1 MNYRLA
7 KTYIVI
13 KERQGIIENN
23 SSGVVQFATVV
34 KGVDPNNSNN
44 TEVINPSGKY
54 VFRLKENEVLYARVV
69 NRLTA
74 EINVLYIPDD
84 PNDLDMTEV
93 NQKIEELKGE
103 IPSKLSELDNDMSMS
118 IEDAES
124 IIKKYK

>member
-1 MNYRLA
+1 MNYRLV
-7 KTYIVI
+7 KTYIEI
-13 KERQGIIENN
+13 HEKQGIIENN

-34 KGVDPNNSNN
+34 KGVDPNSSNN

-84 PNDLDMTEV
+84 PNDVDMSEV

-124 IIKKYK
+124 IINKYK